1 MLSILYSSMISAYGL
16 EPTQIHSWIGSQAPT
31 HHAEFFHAYGD
42 LTESFYRGLISWSN
56 SQLKRSAK
64 SAVVLHQRDQCT
76 EGALFK
82 SMSSKSID
90 PNTTVE
96 ETEFIESLF
105 LIESSYCIPD
115 VKVEQAYDVFMSK
128 EFRVDVMPQVIGFTK
143 TGNSSCV
150 TSSGVTG
157 ILLPSEYC
165 THNREL
171 KDSET
176 VVLYSSLQ
184 SAYTD
189 SDHQP
194 LYFREEV
201 IVFSQLSSG
210 VAVYRATFSRSQDL
224 GTTSKYLLRN
234 TVSTSQSKIRDGYYE
249 WLKK

>member
-1 MLSILYSSMISAYGL
+1 MLSAYGL
-16 EPTQIHSWIGSQAPT
+16 ESTQIYSWIGSQAPT

-42 LTESFYRGLISWSN
+42 LTESFYRRLISWSN

-64 SAVVLHQRDQCT
+64 SAVVLHQQNQCS

-82 SMSSKSID
+82 SMNPKSIV
-90 PNTTVE
+90 PETSIE
-96 ETEFIESLF
+96 ESRFLESLF
-105 LIESSYCIPD
+105 LVESSYCLPNI
-115 VKVEQAYDVFMSK
+115 KLQHAYDVFMSK
-128 EFRVDVMPQVIGFTK
+128 DFRVDVMPQVTDFSK
-143 TGNSSCV
+143 TTDGSCV
-150 TSSGVTG
+150 QTSGVTG
-157 ILLPSEYC
+157 ILLPSQYC
-165 THNREL
+165 TLNREL
-171 KDSET
+171 KDSQT

-189 SDHQP
+189 PEYQP

-201 IVFSQLSSG
+201 IVFSQLTSG

-249 WLKK
+249 WLQQ